1 MKSTLLTL
9 IILAVGTVT
18 AAASPWEDDDD
29 YDVWEPVYS
38 TPAKSP
44 RKDKAKICLSPD
56 APELLHPAQQT
67 EPIDIA
73 PVAFQ
78 AELSPESILGEPQI
92 DARTLW
98 LFVRRHNTDFPIEIA
113 EAFLTIGRSYGIRG
127 DVALCQAIIETGWF
141 RFADGTAVTPDQHNY
156 CGLGVTGRGQRGA
169 SFETIEDGVRAHLQ
183 HLYAYA
189 STAPLPSGEPLL
201 DPRFSLVKRGVASS
215 WHDLSNRWAMNPNYG
230 HQILTLYSQ
239 LCGEKK

>member
-1 MKSTLLTL
+1 M
-9 IILAVGTVT
+9 
-18 AAASPWEDDDD
+18 ASE
-29 YDVWEPVYS
+29 
-38 TPAKSP
+38 A
-44 RKDKAKICLSPD
+44 
-56 APELLHPAQQT
+56 
-67 EPIDIA
+67 
-73 PVAFQ
+73 
-78 AELSPESILGEPQI
+78 SPESILGEAQI

-98 LFVRRHNTDFPIEIA
+98 LFVRRHNADFPIEIA
-113 EAFLTIGRSYGIRG
+113 EAFLSIGRSYGIRG

-141 RFADGTAVTPDQHNY
+141 RFADGTAVTPDPHNY

-189 STAPLPSGEPLL
+189 STDPLPSGEPLL

-230 HQILTLYSQ
+230 RQILTLYSQ